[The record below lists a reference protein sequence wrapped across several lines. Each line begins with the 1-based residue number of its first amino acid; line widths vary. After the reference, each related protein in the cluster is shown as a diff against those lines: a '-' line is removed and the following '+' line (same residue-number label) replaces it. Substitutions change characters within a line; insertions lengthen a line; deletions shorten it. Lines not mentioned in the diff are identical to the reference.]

1 MRHNKKRNAVII
13 YEQLVRFISKSLV
26 DGDVSQA
33 KVAVGIVREHFRP
46 GTHLYKEFRLFHA
59 LARTTVESENIALR
73 IIDEAKK
80 AAREH
85 DAPSLDR
92 EKGLLIRS
100 INKDLR
106 CENFFEQRI
115 PDYRSLATIQTLLN
129 DWRSRTP
136 DIARVV
142 EYEEK
147 VTKILTERK
156 VVSEIEKNSRVST
169 LSVDIMKKKV
179 GEKIS
184 REISLDEF
192 KMIKMSISD
201 DSENLIPVLFETKNN
216 ALSSVNDL
224 KRSTKSEIILEK
236 ISLVKNEIDMLNEND
251 TSSENVSRFLILNK
265 MIEEING
272 ENDVK

>member
-129 DWRSRTP
+129 DWRSRAP

-147 VTKILTERK
+147 VTKIMPTYASLKGISNKTINKIYENIIK
-156 VVSEIEKNSRVST
+156 EIPDVPEWH
-169 LSVDIMKKKV
+169 
-179 GEKIS
+179 
-184 REISLDEF
+184 RENI
-192 KMIKMSISD
+192 I
-201 DSENLIPVLFETKNN
+201 KNN
-216 ALSSVNDL
+216 TNIFTNVNIN
-224 KRSTKSEIILEK
+224 II
-236 ISLVKNEIDMLNEND
+236 
-251 TSSENVSRFLILNK
+251 
-265 MIEEING
+265 
-272 ENDVK
+272 